1 MSWSLLTLSGRFC
14 RNRILLGGKYSS
26 GIWTAGRLGAETAG
40 PSAMDSKMMST
51 TEITTR
57 KSDAHSLQPGVERET
72 SVLGGW
78 CSE

>member
-1 MSWSLLTLSGRFC
+1 
-14 RNRILLGGKYSS
+14 
-26 GIWTAGRLGAETAG
+26 
-40 PSAMDSKMMST
+40 MDSKMMST

-57 KSDAHSLQPGVERET
+57 KSDAHSLQPSVERET